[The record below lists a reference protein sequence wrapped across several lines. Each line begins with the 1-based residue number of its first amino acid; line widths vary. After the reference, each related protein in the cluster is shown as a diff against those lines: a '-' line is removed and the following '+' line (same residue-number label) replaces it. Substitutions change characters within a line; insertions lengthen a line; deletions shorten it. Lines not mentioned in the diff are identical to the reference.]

1 MNHFNLKLK
10 IKNTIENKL
19 KNLVNELRGVK
30 LVITLAIKFIKT
42 IHQDETK
49 HSTFYLNSKAETV
62 IHRTDIDSVFESIY
76 CTIMAKIQKYH
87 EEASGLTTYLVI
99 NVNVSKCKSLGGSS
113 YIKLPKELTHS
124 RNGLI
129 NI

>member
-1 MNHFNLKLK
+1 M
-10 IKNTIENKL
+10 
-19 KNLVNELRGVK
+19 VNESRGFK
-30 LVITLAIKFIKT
+30 LVITLALKFIKT
-42 IHQDETK
+42 INQYETK
-49 HSTFYLNSKAETV
+49 HSTFYLNSKAETI

-76 CTIMAKIQKYH
+76 CMIMAKIQKYH

-99 NVNVSKCKSLGGSS
+99 EKNINVSKYKSLGGRS